1 MRLTEL
7 LSEVKFKIDMAM
19 LVKLLLR
26 VIVGVTIC
34 LIAITFIALF
44 GLIMVFV
51 PFALIWAFANQCN
64 EKAEITRAYKIL
76 MRRYYEN
83 QLFQNEV

>member
-1 MRLTEL
+1 
-7 LSEVKFKIDMAM
+7 M
-19 LVKLLLR
+19 LVNLLLR
-26 VIVGVTIC
+26 VIAGVVIC
-34 LIAITFIALF
+34 FIAITFSALV
-44 GLIMVFV
+44 GLVMVFF